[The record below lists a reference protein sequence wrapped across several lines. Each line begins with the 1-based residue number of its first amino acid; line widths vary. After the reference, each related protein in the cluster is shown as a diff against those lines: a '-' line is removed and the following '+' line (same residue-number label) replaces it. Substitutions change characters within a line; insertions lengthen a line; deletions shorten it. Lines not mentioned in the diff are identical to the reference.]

1 MEYITIRN
9 STDLKAEIYRLE
21 SVSKEQGDALKVHFS
36 SPGAIFNTIFSG
48 FKTPDLKGALFNP
61 EDLIGMLSKFI
72 LPFALNKTIFRN
84 SGFLM
89 KALVGIIAPKASGLI
104 SHEMIAN
111 VWDKV
116 RSLASKITSKKKPA
130 VYTPPGS
137 ATY

>member
-1 MEYITIRN
+1 MVINNI
-9 STDLKAEIYRLE
+9 TDLRAEIALLKGQTATQE
-21 SVSKEQGDALKVHFS
+21 AALKAHFS